1 MFLFRQKKTQPHFH
15 RLEPGECSFFLLTG
29 LVSLLLL
36 AGCQSSFQRPR
47 PETDDPFNAQ
57 TEEMRQDVG
66 RVKHQQP
73 TADVI
78 YGGMSSEAK
87 AIEDSLYGK

>member
-1 MFLFRQKKTQPHFH
+1 MFLFLQKKTPSHFY
-15 RLEPGECSFFLLTG
+15 RRKPGGRSFFLLACV
-29 LVSLLLL
+29 VSLLWL
-36 AGCQSSFQRPR
+36 AGCQSSFQRPK
-47 PETDDPFNAQ
+47 PETDDPFNTQ

-73 TADVI
+73 ATGVV
-78 YGGMSSEAK
+78 YGGMSNEAK